1 MKQTLKIFALMAIAV
16 AFAAMPVAAKKDKGG
31 EARIKF
37 TEDRHDFGLIDENG
51 GPVSCVFEFVNA
63 GNGNLVIKDVR
74 TQCGCTR
81 PEYPQNPI
89 APGKK
94 GKIKITFLPQG
105 RPGSLNKTATVY
117 TNGKPGKVV
126 LQIKGRVAPKNKK

>member
-1 MKQTLKIFALMAIAV
+1 MCV
-16 AFAAMPVAAKKDKGG
+16 RNAA
-31 EARIKF
+31 ARV
-37 TEDRHDFGLIDENG
+37 LN
-51 GPVSCVFEFVNA
+51 
-63 GNGNLVIKDVR
+63 
-74 TQCGCTR
+74 TR
-81 PEYPQNPI
+81 RIPI